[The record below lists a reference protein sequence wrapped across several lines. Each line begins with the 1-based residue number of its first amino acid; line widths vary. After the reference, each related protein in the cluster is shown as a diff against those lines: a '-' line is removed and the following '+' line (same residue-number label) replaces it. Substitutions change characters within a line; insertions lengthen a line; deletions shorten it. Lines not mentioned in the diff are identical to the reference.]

1 MIYLLWRDVWH
12 HRGRLIGVVILMGI
26 VLGLLFLMTG
36 LVGQFRTEP
45 REAALR
51 AGSGN
56 DWLLPEG
63 ARGPFTSGEAL
74 IADDEV
80 IAAGAVPIF
89 VTRASMDA
97 EPIYLISRASLSEPP
112 IVEGRSYAGPNEAIV
127 DETADVEIGDV
138 VRIGTE
144 DVVVVGLTHRSTVLA
159 GVPLVF
165 TDLETGQSAVA
176 TGRPILS
183 GYLASDPTMNTPPG
197 LIRRTQNEIGDDA
210 ARPLD
215 DAVGSV
221 DLVRSLLWLITAIV
235 IAAIMYITA
244 LERTRETAVLKACG
258 VPMKR
263 LGLEMLLRALGLTAA
278 GVVLAAVFQAG
289 MRPAFP
295 LAVRIPGIAWVY
307 VPIAALAIAG
317 LASVAALRYVSRI
330 PPEEAFS

>member
-1 MIYLLWRDVWH
+1 MLYLLWRDVWH
-12 HRGRLIGVVILMGI
+12 RRGRLIGVVVLMGI

-36 LVGQFRTEP
+36 LVGQFQTEP

-51 AGSGN
+51 AGDGN
-56 DWLLPEG
+56 DWLLPGG
-63 ARGPFTSGEAL
+63 ARGPFTSGETFL
-74 IADDEV
+74 ADEGV
-80 IAAGAVPIF
+80 IASGAIPIF
-89 VTRASMDA
+89 VTRASMDD
-97 EPIYLISRASLSEPP
+97 EPIYLISRARAGEPP
-112 IVEGRSYAGPNEAIV
+112 IVEGRSFDAPNEAVV

-144 DVVVVGLTHRSTVLA
+144 EVVVVGLTHRSTVLA

-176 TGRPILS
+176 SGRPVLS
-183 GYLASDPTMNTPPG
+183 GYLTSDPTMGTPPG
-197 LIRRTQNEIGDDA
+197 LIRRTQQEIGDDA

-235 IAAIMYITA
+235 VAAIMYITA

-258 VPMKR
+258 VPMHR
-263 LGLEMLLRALGLTAA
+263 LGLEMLLRSLGVTAV
-278 GVVLAAVFQAG
+278 GILLAAAFQAG

-307 VPIAALAIAG
+307 VPFAALTIAA